1 MKLKL
6 AGAPITWGIS
16 EVPGW
21 GRQLDRDEVLGG
33 IAAAGLTATELGPRG
48 FLPENPAELSALLE
62 KYGLS
67 LVAGFVP
74 AVLHR
79 LDRLDDQL
87 ECVRESAV
95 TLAAAGAETLV
106 LAAGAGRSGYEHSTS
121 ISSAEWDTLRD
132 GIAAVE
138 RLGRELGL
146 AVALHPHYGTL
157 IEDDEDVR
165 RILEDTSVSLCLD
178 TGHLMVGGA
187 DPLAVARAA
196 AGRIALVHLKDVNA
210 AMARRVRAGTLGYRD
225 AVSRGLY
232 RPLGA
237 GDARIVDVLQ
247 AMDQSGYDGWYV
259 IEQDIVIPEDGN
271 GGEPLRNARQSV
283 AFLEAQRQ
291 RESHG
296 ARRSLGRHHDWAGR
310 RRPVP

>member
-1 MKLKL
+1 MKRKL

-21 GRQLDRDEVLGG
+21 GRQLDRNDVLEG
-33 IAAAGLTATELGPRG
+33 IASVGFTATELGPRG

-62 KYGLS
+62 RYGLS
-67 LVAGFVP
+67 LIAGFVP

-79 LDRLDDQL
+79 LDRLDEQL
-87 ECVRESAV
+87 ECVHESAV

-106 LAAGAGRSGYEHSTS
+106 LAADTGRGSYERSAS

-138 RLGRELGL
+138 RLGRNLGL
-146 AVALHPHYGTL
+146 TVALHPHYGTL

-178 TGHLMVGGA
+178 TGHLVLGGA

-210 AMARRVRAGTLGYRD
+210 AMARRVRAGTLGYRE
-225 AVSRGLY
+225 AVSQGLY
-232 RPLGA
+232 RPLGV
-237 GDARIVDVLQ
+237 GDVCIVDILRVL
-247 AMDQSGYDGWYV
+247 DHSGYDGWYV
-259 IEQDIVIPEDGN
+259 IEQDLVIPEHGSGD
-271 GGEPLRNARQSV
+271 EPLRNARQSV

-296 ARRSLGRHHDWAGR
+296 ARRGLRRHHDWANR
-310 RRPVP
+310 RRPVS